1 MHGYISSGTL
11 VCPRKCFEPISFAQ
25 VSPLLT
31 SILSALASCTQ
42 LSSQSNHKLELIRVR
57 GSHKP
62 LDWLTASLM
71 CCLTWCTIGYPL
83 QTLETCVISFTS
95 ETRSPWQSSHLQN
108 KANYINPAISIQV
121 CPQMIRLCL
130 WTLKYKQSTQ
140 HIAWL
145 CTPTECNIHAL
156 ARAWMDI
163 NVSRQI
169 KCGIH
174 CHCKHCRLNGF
185 LVCKLLWQKVSAKWF
200 MWKNVQNVI

>member
-1 MHGYISSGTL
+1 ML
-11 VCPRKCFEPISFAQ
+11 MPSFAFSGNPPNAWMYQ
-25 VSPLLT
+25 QRHACLPAQMLWADFICTGVSASDIYSLRT
-31 SILSALASCTQ
+31 GILHAAFQPIEPQTRIDMC
-42 LSSQSNHKLELIRVR
+42 VC

-140 HIAWL
+140 HIDF
-145 CTPTECNIHAL
+145 
-156 ARAWMDI
+156 ARP
-163 NVSRQI
+163 
-169 KCGIH
+169 
-174 CHCKHCRLNGF
+174 L
-185 LVCKLLWQKVSAKWF
+185 
-200 MWKNVQNVI
+200 NVIFMR